1 MTDHIDTM
9 KQALEALCE
18 LEHDTFHPAKVFK
31 HKPAITALRLAIE
44 QAEKQEPFG
53 YFQYAMHF
61 DAWVQNRDS
70 NKGVAFYTT
79 AQPQREWVGL
89 TKAEHTQI
97 AVDAGCMSA
106 DWLDFACAIEAKLKK
121 KNTEQE

>member
-1 MTDHIDTM
+1 MP
-9 KQALEALCE
+9 KCE
-18 LEHDTFHPAKVFK
+18 HGLTSKECYVCASPK
-31 HKPAITALRLAIE
+31 HAE

-79 AQPQREWVGL
+79 PPQRKPL
-89 TKAEHTQI
+89 TDEQICRLKAQI
-97 AVDAGCMSA
+97 KGT
-106 DWLDFACAIEAKLKK
+106 LDVQFVVFARAIEAAHGIKE
-121 KNTEQE
+121 NT